1 MTGYTGH
8 ARHLVGSLEIRE
20 TVPPALLD
28 WIVGQAPATGP
39 CWNWPG
45 MWRART
51 CLVNGSLRNGCC
63 GCCYV
68 TPTLPSSSRTRCQ
81 HTSDAML
88 AAVVPTSDGIADQV
102 EFSRKL
108 RLQVFVGGLTGD
120 ARDRADLLLP
130 TFTGW
135 PADLAGLLQD
145 LDG

>member
-1 MTGYTGH
+1 MLELAGH
-8 ARHLVGSLEIRE
+8 VACANLPGEWQ
-20 TVPPALLD
+20 PPEWLLRLLLRD
-28 WIVGQAPATGP
+28 TDPAIQFLG
-39 CWNWPG
+39 
-45 MWRART
+45 
-51 CLVNGSLRNGCC
+51 
-63 GCCYV
+63 
-68 TPTLPSSSRTRCQ
+68 TRCQ